1 MRKIEILFLFCV
13 LGCGGL
19 FAARSITQSV
29 PLLRGGTPPGSPL
42 LGVAG
47 QSRDVDMAKLKRLLQ
62 QRTLSDHEAE
72 FYEPLGTPSR
82 LGDKEDERTLD
93 PRRPIG
99 RQHTIDGSESTT
111 ASGPPH

>member
-1 MRKIEILFLFCV
+1 MRKIEILFLVCV
-13 LGCGGL
+13 LVCGGL
-19 FAARSITQSV
+19 FAARSITQSG
-29 PLLRGGTPPGSPL
+29 PLLWDGTPPGSPL

-62 QRTLSDHEAE
+62 QRTLSDREAE

-82 LGDKEDERTLD
+82 LGDKEDDMTLD
-93 PRRPIG
+93 TRRPTS

-111 ASGPPH
+111 PLGPPH